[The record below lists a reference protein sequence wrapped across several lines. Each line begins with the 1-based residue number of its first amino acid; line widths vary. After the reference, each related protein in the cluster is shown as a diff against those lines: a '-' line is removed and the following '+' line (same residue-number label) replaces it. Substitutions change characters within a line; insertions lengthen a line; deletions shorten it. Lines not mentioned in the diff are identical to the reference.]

1 MENYGTG
8 KQDTDKNVI
17 RSTRFTCCITKAI
30 DTRSKYVIVFAFY
43 GGNGYANS
51 PQCYI
56 SYFVIFGSIGTI
68 SAMI

>member
-1 MENYGTG
+1 VENYGTG

-17 RSTRFTCCITKAI
+17 RNMRFTCWITKAI
-30 DTRSKYVIVFAFY
+30 DTRSKYVIVFAFL

-56 SYFVIFGSIGTI
+56 ACFVIFW
-68 SAMI
+68 